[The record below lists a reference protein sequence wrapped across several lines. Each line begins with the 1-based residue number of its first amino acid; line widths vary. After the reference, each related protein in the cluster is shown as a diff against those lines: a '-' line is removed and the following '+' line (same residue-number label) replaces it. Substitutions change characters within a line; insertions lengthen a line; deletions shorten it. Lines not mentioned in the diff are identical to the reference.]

1 MPGSYNPPKPR
12 AHPIDYLIKKA
23 EAGWKKTLATETKEL
38 STAAKAYRKRRGRHP
53 PAGFD
58 KWFEYAVGNGGIV
71 VEDFFDQIYHDLT
84 PFWGMDPQ
92 RIRLLAHHYE
102 HVISV
107 RNGSASVKT
116 DMGVREWVENWTN
129 MVTVLE
135 QWLPDVDVPLNVMD
149 ESRVIVPWEDIDR
162 AVRAERN
169 ASRILPEKDV
179 VTETSSLSGLDANP
193 GEFVGV
199 EWHGPKESMWDIAR
213 VGCAPDSPSRDKEPA
228 TDLSGPPP
236 MPAGFP
242 KHSWQGYVQNWT
254 TAKDPCLNP
263 DIRESHGTFIEP
275 LSTSTTHDMFPI
287 FGGSKLPMNNDI
299 LIPPA
304 MYWSQNPMF
313 HADDHGPDWD
323 KKELKLIWRGG
334 ASGGRNK
341 RENWT
346 RFQRHRFI
354 SMVNGT
360 AVQVAERNPESAG
373 HGPNFVLQSYE
384 KYHLTSTQHMDLGSW
399 LNKFSDAGFV
409 HLSCFPSTDGPTCP
423 YTDQYYEIK
432 NNMKL
437 EEQYKSKFL
446 PDIDGNSFSGR
457 YLSFLRSTSLPIK
470 ATIYSEWHD
479 SRLAPWVHFV
489 PMDNSFVDIYGILDY
504 FVGTGREYKVAKT
517 GKVLMEG
524 SHDAAAEKIALAGK
538 AWAEKVLR
546 QEDMLIYMMRLLM
559 EWARV
564 CDDQREN
571 MGFVGDVNK

>member
-1 MPGSYNPPKPR
+1 
-12 AHPIDYLIKKA
+12 
-23 EAGWKKTLATETKEL
+23 
-38 STAAKAYRKRRGRHP
+38 
-53 PAGFD
+53 
-58 KWFEYAVGNGGIV
+58 
-71 VEDFFDQIYHDLT
+71 
-84 PFWGMDPQ
+84 
-92 RIRLLAHHYE
+92 
-102 HVISV
+102 
-107 RNGSASVKT
+107 
-116 DMGVREWVENWTN
+116 
-129 MVTVLE
+129 
-135 QWLPDVDVPLNVMD
+135 
-149 ESRVIVPWEDIDR
+149 
-162 AVRAERN
+162 
-169 ASRILPEKDV
+169 
-179 VTETSSLSGLDANP
+179 
-193 GEFVGV
+193 
-199 EWHGPKESMWDIAR
+199 
-213 VGCAPDSPSRDKEPA
+213 
-228 TDLSGPPP
+228 
-236 MPAGFP
+236 
-242 KHSWQGYVQNWT
+242 
-254 TAKDPCLNP
+254 
-263 DIRESHGTFIEP
+263 
-275 LSTSTTHDMFPI
+275 MFPI